1 VSLTIGGG
9 ISAAPAGQRDE
20 AVRENETADKDTA
33 EKKLPW
39 RGSQFIIGQ
48 SATTQ
53 TVGIGE
59 DFNSKNSVYE
69 LSFTLQPRYYVYDGG
84 DHTVNVNARIALAQE
99 LTNSDTTTRERE
111 VLFENTTL
119 NAVYGYQI
127 YKDDAG
133 YITSATAGPRLVL
146 PTAKDSWNSGH
157 RLQLGVGVGVK
168 QGIPVTGADHEWL
181 PSASFQGGAFYLKHI
196 NRTTTAEDPDFE
208 RIRQD
213 VGGRTLISN
222 QFGASGKVSHQFNGM
237 LGASLDVTQKLH
249 LGVTYYWILQWR
261 YKFDQTQITDPGTG
275 MTTEPQEYEDATN
288 FRVMPWLLASVDY
301 DLLPEVGLGVSYY
314 NVTTQLG
321 EDGQR
326 RNPLWSPDARVAF
339 DITANLDEIYMT
351 LAGSRKDKASAA
363 ANARARQQARAST
376 LQTASTF

>member
-1 VSLTIGGG
+1 MRLFGIGAALGAAAFVLTLASGALAQPTTDEPTGPAPATSPGPGVSLTIGGG

-119 NAVYGYQI
+119 NAVYGYEI

-133 YITSATAGPRLVL
+133 YVTSVSAGPRLVF
-146 PTAKDSWNSGH
+146 PTARDSWNSGQ
-157 RLQLGVGVGVK
+157 RLQLGVG
-168 QGIPVTGADHEWL
+168 
-181 PSASFQGGAFYLKHI
+181 
-196 NRTTTAEDPDFE
+196 
-208 RIRQD
+208 
-213 VGGRTLISN
+213 
-222 QFGASGKVSHQFNGM
+222 
-237 LGASLDVTQKLH
+237 
-249 LGVTYYWILQWR
+249 
-261 YKFDQTQITDPGTG
+261 
-275 MTTEPQEYEDATN
+275 
-288 FRVMPWLLASVDY
+288 
-301 DLLPEVGLGVSYY
+301 
-314 NVTTQLG
+314 
-321 EDGQR
+321 
-326 RNPLWSPDARVAF
+326 
-339 DITANLDEIYMT
+339 
-351 LAGSRKDKASAA
+351 
-363 ANARARQQARAST
+363 
-376 LQTASTF
+376 